1 MDLYEIIQDM
11 NSINNYRTLS
21 RAFSNDKRKELTKK
35 DKELFDLLK
44 NISSLSFKIT
54 DDKVE
59 LLPAIQI
66 GTMCIFS
73 IEDLTE
79 HHYVLLKSIDLSK
92 IPLLIKARICDI
104 IWCKKRDFPFSTIA
118 IKTYFELFN
127 LWFQDD
133 DWQEAITIIKRAIN
147 ISVQTKQDR
156 LYDKCC
162 QAVYDNII
170 RIDGKDSGF
179 LSITLISLIIKQDYG
194 DIKKIIDILNNIILL
209 NANDP
214 NKTEK
219 AYLLKFKILNK
230 MKKTEEA
237 TQSNLALAEYFVKY
251 GEDIVG
257 KSEETA
263 IRAQVY
269 FRKAIKLYRECEK
282 NSVNFLLFD
291 IVKASCD
298 VIYILSQKTFI
309 LKCFF

>member
-1 MDLYEIIQDM
+1 M
-11 NSINNYRTLS
+11 
-21 RAFSNDKRKELTKK
+21 
-35 DKELFDLLK
+35 
-44 NISSLSFKIT
+44 
-54 DDKVE
+54 
-59 LLPAIQI
+59 
-66 GTMCIFS
+66 
-73 IEDLTE
+73 
-79 HHYVLLKSIDLSK
+79 
-92 IPLLIKARICDI
+92 
-104 IWCKKRDFPFSTIA
+104 
-118 IKTYFELFN
+118 
-127 LWFQDD
+127 
-133 DWQEAITIIKRAIN
+133 
-147 ISVQTKQDR
+147 QTKQDR